1 MAQHHSPTL
10 QRMFPSLVT
19 AVRPSGR
26 LQPNPYQ
33 RTAAEIGVA
42 AADPHHLITML
53 FDGFTAAVAEAR
65 GALRRHD
72 VAQKCAALTRA
83 VRIVDEGLRAALDT
97 TAGGELARDLGQVY
111 DYVSRRLTEANLRN
125 DEALLDECLRLMQP
139 IHEAWVA
146 IAPRAPRGSAL

>member
-1 MAQHHSPTL
+1 
-10 QRMFPSLVT
+10 MFPSLAPVT
-19 AVRPSGR
+19 RPSGR
-26 LQPNPYQ
+26 LSPNPYQ

-42 AADPHHLITML
+42 AADPHQLITML

-72 VAQKCAALTRA
+72 VTQKCSALTRA
-83 VRIVDEGLRAALDT
+83 VRIVDEGLRAALDMG
-97 TAGGELARDLGQVY
+97 AGGELARDLGQLY

-139 IHEAWVA
+139 VHEAWIA
-146 IAPRAPRGSAL
+146 ISPRAPQGSTL